1 MDAPV
6 DRDAYHPESIAKGR
20 ADRESRGA
28 WRQHAAEGPTEPDS
42 DVTDPGNATQ
52 SPPGPTGRRGALA
65 TALRTH
71 RADLLWAVVV
81 AVAYGTLTL
90 VVHAASVDS
99 VSRAMTLAIHFT
111 QGRLD
116 LGTAFGPNDTLTI
129 GGVTYWV
136 AGPMTFIPSLPFVP
150 IPGLWAASRWIVSAG
165 LGIAA
170 AWFMLPLARR
180 YGPGGSTTWWLAV
193 LGAFGTLLVDQAIRG
208 NDYYLTH
215 VEAILFT
222 VVALVEWQGRRRA
235 WLIGLALGL
244 AALARPPVLLA
255 AIPFG
260 LAFVL
265 TGPGR
270 RSQSL
275 AFALPVALSVGL
287 AGLYDWLRFGSP
299 LETGYATSTL
309 TLGAL
314 AASRASGVFSIA
326 HIPKNLWLLV
336 FNGFGYQPHF
346 PYLVH
351 DPDGHSIL
359 LTSPALLAA
368 VGAGIR
374 SRTPA
379 ILWASVGLVTVV
391 LLLYY
396 GNGGT
401 NTFGYRYFLD
411 ATPFLLALTAL
422 AARRRFGPLEK
433 LLIVM
438 SVGFVSLGF
447 GAAVFR

>member
-1 MDAPV
+1 M
-6 DRDAYHPESIAKGR
+6 S
-20 ADRESRGA
+20 
-28 WRQHAAEGPTEPDS
+28 
-42 DVTDPGNATQ
+42 
-52 SPPGPTGRRGALA
+52 

-81 AVAYGTLTL
+81 AVAYCILTL
-90 VVHAASVDS
+90 VVHSVSRDS
-99 VSRAMTLAIHFT
+99 VGRAMTLAIHLT

-116 LGTAFGPNDTLTI
+116 IGPAFGANDNVTI
-129 GGVTYWV
+129 GGATYWV

-150 IPGLWAASRWIVSAG
+150 FPGLWAPSRWIVPAAF
-165 LGIAA
+165 GIAA

-193 LGAFGTLLVDQAIRG
+193 LGAFGTLLFNQAIRG

-215 VEAILFT
+215 AEAMLFT
-222 VVALVEWQGRRRA
+222 IIALVEWQGRRRA

-244 AALARPPVLLA
+244 AGLARPPVLLA
-255 AIPFG
+255 VIPFG
-260 LAFVL
+260 LAFAL
-265 TGPGR
+265 TGTGR
-270 RSQSL
+270 RSRVA
-275 AFALPVALSVGL
+275 AFASPVALMICL

-299 LETGYATSTL
+299 FETGYAMSTL
-309 TLGAL
+309 ASSDL
-314 AASRASGVFSIA
+314 AKSRALGVFSIR
-326 HIPKNLWLLV
+326 HIPRNLWLLV
-336 FNGFGYQPHF
+336 FNGFGYRPGF
-346 PYLVH
+346 PYLVP

-374 SRTPA
+374 AKTPV
-379 ILWASVGLVTVV
+379 ILWASAGLVTIV

-396 GNGGT
+396 GGGGT
-401 NTFGYRYFLD
+401 TTFGYRYFLD

-422 AARRRFGPLEK
+422 AARRRFGALEE

-447 GAAVFR
+447 VVIVFH